1 MKNTEINPVINST
14 MNKTRA
20 LFPYSP
26 TRLFLALLYL
36 AILALFLPGQTH
48 ATEIEAVQTSIIQP
62 TEPAGQVTLP
72 LEEYQRLL
80 QQATT
85 LPLSAP
91 SSYAVGQSVL
101 NVVFHQRDGHVTAT
115 VQAQVEVETF
125 DVGESSEGRQVFDRG
140 VVEVE
145 QSLYFYGSCR

>member
-1 MKNTEINPVINST
+1 MSLVWPVRPGPPKPLPQSPLISA
-14 MNKTRA
+14 TR
-20 LFPYSP
+20 
-26 TRLFLALLYL
+26 T
-36 AILALFLPGQTH
+36 T
-48 ATEIEAVQTSIIQP
+48 
-62 TEPAGQVTLP
+62 GQVTLP

-85 LPLSAP
+85 QPLSAP

-125 DVGESSEGRQVFDRG
+125 EDEWTLVALLSP
-140 VVEVE
+140 
-145 QSLYFYGSCR
+145 GSRTGIRPHQWCSRYNWCSAPRACSGWLKNARKPLCS